1 MTKNLVLMLAAA
13 AAAVVLTGCLDV
25 EESVTLQRDLSGT
38 ATMRMT
44 VDLEPMVL
52 FMAAMQHSMSG
63 KAGDPTPAEIEEAR
77 KGFLDKQHSED
88 RAKQEQEHAAQR
100 EQLVKSLPPGVRLL
114 SSSLDEQGTKILAR
128 FQFGFDDVHKL
139 AHLKLPDK
147 GGAGQPGQNPYQ
159 DPFSSLQVVDEGRTL
174 LVTLSGG
181 DPAARL
187 QGQAAGKN
195 PAAGNPEMTK
205 AFEAAFKD
213 ARFAFRL
220 DSPFEVVETNATR
233 RDGRVLIW
241 EIKASDPQAKMPQT
255 LMARLRK

>member
-1 MTKNLVLMLAAA
+1 MKTKNLVLMLATAA
-13 AAAVVLTGCLDV
+13 AALALAGCLDV
-25 EESVTLQRDLSGT
+25 EESVTLTRDLSGT
-38 ATMRMT
+38 ASMRMT

-52 FMAAMQHSMSG
+52 FMAAMTHGMSG

-77 KGFLDKQHSED
+77 KAFLDKQRTQD
-88 RAKQEQEHAAQR
+88 RAKQEQEHAEQR

-139 AHLKLPDK
+139 ARLKLPDK
-147 GGAGQPGQNPYQ
+147 GGEGQPGKNPYQ

-187 QGQAAGKN
+187 QGEAGKS
-195 PAAGNPEMTK
+195 PAAGNPEMAKT
-205 AFEAAFKD
+205 FEAAFKD

-220 DSPFEVVETNATR
+220 DTPFDVVETNATR
-233 RDGRVLIW
+233 RDGHTLVW
-241 EIKASDPQAKMPQT
+241 EIKASDPQPKMPQT